1 MRTASKA
8 FWMVKAI
15 VASILC
21 APLWLHAATLNITVQ
36 GDSVTYENA
45 NTFSGDIYRVTSAQS
60 YAGLEPTNR
69 WFPSATKT
77 TQTLTLNG
85 LNGET
90 VSTNM
95 TLHGFEYDWGG
106 VSLTSSANTNTGLEP
121 GFCTTSSTSSS
132 TLAVYSTSS
141 GDTTCASSIELNNA
155 AAFQTPFFFVRPLF
169 SVDDLMTA
177 LSGKPEGTY
186 SATFHVSF
194 KYYYYNQQSVLTYR
208 TLSMPITLMVT
219 YMPNILR
226 SLNVYSPDAG
236 VMEPEYTPSNV
247 KGQTSYKVEAT
258 GYFNNGLKMQ
268 FDTSKDYQLM
278 HEGGGNGA
286 TDKIPYYITCS
297 TCSDYQQ
304 IVVDGTVTTA
314 VGANSGV
321 VTAPTGADK
330 STVNY
335 ELTIGYENRT
345 IDQVKTGQYSDSF
358 TVLFAVDL

>member
-106 VSLTSSANTNTGLEP
+106 V
-121 GFCTTSSTSSS
+121 F
-132 TLAVYSTSS
+132 
-141 GDTTCASSIELNNA
+141 
-155 AAFQTPFFFVRPLF
+155 
-169 SVDDLMTA
+169 
-177 LSGKPEGTY
+177 
-186 SATFHVSF
+186 
-194 KYYYYNQQSVLTYR
+194 
-208 TLSMPITLMVT
+208 
-219 YMPNILR
+219 
-226 SLNVYSPDAG
+226 PDFIS
-236 VMEPEYTPSNV
+236 EY
-247 KGQTSYKVEAT
+247 
-258 GYFNNGLKMQ
+258 
-268 FDTSKDYQLM
+268 
-278 HEGGGNGA
+278 
-286 TDKIPYYITCS
+286 
-297 TCSDYQQ
+297 
-304 IVVDGTVTTA
+304 
-314 VGANSGV
+314 
-321 VTAPTGADK
+321 
-330 STVNY
+330 
-335 ELTIGYENRT
+335 
-345 IDQVKTGQYSDSF
+345 
-358 TVLFAVDL
+358 